1 MADRKYIVSL
11 LHGSRGI
18 RELTTLSYE
27 GTITRRRNDIGQ
39 ASLQITNDSGAY
51 DLLNRM
57 VVFAT
62 HIRCEEYSE
71 QDPYNR
77 INVFEGPIVSVLPSE
92 NGVNVIAGDLGAY
105 WPKIPVDVGSYPN
118 QDTAFLSQD
127 FLAANLAKNPN
138 ALPVFNVFR
147 SGYADDIEVKGG
159 ERKFISDIMQG
170 FPGLTYTFVCRNL
183 FLFGPDTQP
192 RPALKFDDDS
202 WTLPPIPEQS
212 GSIYANGVRVVGEGV
227 EGYAEQANID
237 PQIGLLVRR
246 FDLPEITSQS
256 VANEAARAYLKQT
269 SNPLFLGSQE
279 LTLNP
284 SLDVDTNDLICG
296 IYVEVKTALIGDE
309 RSQKMLLDS
318 VTINTATGDRSIGL
332 QPLGVIDG

>member
-1 MADRKYIVSL
+1 MADRRYIVSL
-11 LHGSRGI
+11 LHDSRGI
-18 RELTTLSYE
+18 RELTALSYE
-27 GTITRRRNDIGQ
+27 GTITRLRNDIGQ
-39 ASLQITNDSGAY
+39 ATLQITNDPGAH
-51 DLLNRM
+51 DLLNRI

-71 QDPYNR
+71 DDPYNR
-77 INVFEGPIVSVLPSE
+77 INVFEGPVISVLPSDS
-92 NGVNVIAGDLGAY
+92 GVNIIAGDLGAY
-105 WPKIPVDVGSYPN
+105 WPKIPVDPSSYRD
-118 QDTAFLSQD
+118 QDTAFLAED

-147 SGYADDIEVKGG
+147 SGYLDGIDVEAG
-159 ERKFISDIMQG
+159 ERKFVSDIMQG

-192 RPALKFDDDS
+192 KPALRFDDDS
-202 WTLPPIPEQS
+202 WMLPLIPEQS
-212 GSIYANGVRVVGEGV
+212 GAMYANAVRVVGKDV
-227 EGYAEQANID
+227 EGYVEQTNID
-237 PQIGLLVRR
+237 PRIGLLVRR
-246 FDLPEITSQS
+246 FDLPEITQQS
-256 VANEAARAYLKQT
+256 VANEAARSYLKQI
-269 SNPLFLGSQE
+269 SNPSFLGGGP

-296 IYVEVKTALIGDE
+296 VYVEVKTALTGDE

-318 VTINTATGDRSIGL
+318 VTINMATGDRSVGL